1 MFGESTELKANRI
14 DARIINHEEKKVIT
28 LEMSC
33 PWTENRER
41 EDQEKTA
48 KYTPL

>member
-1 MFGESTELKANRI
+1 MFGERTELKANRI
-14 DARIINHEEKKVIT
+14 DARIINHEEKVIT
-28 LEMSC
+28 LEMSR